1 MIHDLIR
8 TACVIAAMAVAASLV
23 VEVRF
28 QFAAIDTAQ
37 RQAVAFV
44 PPPALA
50 APAPAPPGRLRAV
63 GRAILDLAD
72 AGLRVVR

>member
-28 QFAAIDTAQ
+28 QFAA
-37 RQAVAFV
+37 
-44 PPPALA
+44 PAIRPLVHQ
-50 APAPAPPGRLRAV
+50 L
-63 GRAILDLAD
+63 
-72 AGLRVVR
+72 